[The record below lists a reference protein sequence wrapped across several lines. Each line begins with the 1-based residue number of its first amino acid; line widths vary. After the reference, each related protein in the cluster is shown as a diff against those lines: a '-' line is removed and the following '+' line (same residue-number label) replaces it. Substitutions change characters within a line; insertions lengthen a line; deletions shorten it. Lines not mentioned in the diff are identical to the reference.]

1 MNPML
6 STIRCWLGRLCL
18 GAILAGAVGAQEPP
32 VAAGRAV
39 RFIAVGDAPPF
50 RQVVRDGVRYELP
63 PPPGSVPPAEIFIR
77 TTAAGAAE
85 EAIPEPLRLQLG
97 RPSKTFP
104 LRTGAAGMLDLR
116 TSKDEGKPWVRV
128 ATPESGDLL
137 IVIWRDPEAKTWD
150 QAKAMVMPDR
160 PVAGKFTLLNV
171 APAPVGVVYGTEKLV
186 VLPGKPLERDLPVG
200 EAREFHIGTP
210 TESGSIKRFVS
221 MSLEQQA
228 GEHTLMLLCR
238 SDGYSPRQPVK
249 LTVVKNRAD
258 AVAVP

>member
-1 MNPML
+1 MNPNL
-6 STIRCWLGRLCL
+6 RTICCWLGRLCL
-18 GAILAGAVGAQEPP
+18 GAVLAVAAAAQEPP

-77 TTAAGAAE
+77 TTAANAAE
-85 EAIPEPLRLQLG
+85 EAVQEPLRLQLG

-104 LRTGAAGMLDLR
+104 LRTGAAGVLDLR

-137 IVIWRDPEAKTWD
+137 VVIWRDPEAKTWE
-150 QAKAMVMPDR
+150 QAKATVLPDR

-171 APAPVGVVYGTEKLV
+171 AQAPVGVVYGAEKLIV
-186 VLPGKPLERDLPVG
+186 VPGKPLVRDLPAG
-200 EAREFHIGTP
+200 EAREFHIGAP
-210 TESGSIKRFVS
+210 TEAGPIKCFVS

-228 GEHTLMLLCR
+228 GEHTLLLLCR
-238 SDGYSPRQPVK
+238 SDGYAPRQPVK
-249 LTVVKNRAD
+249 LTVVKNH
-258 AVAVP
+258 AVAAP